1 MSLDGITYAN
11 KSLIL
16 KIQLCRRRGGEG
28 KHCIYFQQYPVD
40 SHMKILDLHLGEI
53 KYLCFTAYIL

>member
-16 KIQLCRRRGGEG
+16 KNPALPQKGEGEG
-28 KHCIYFQQYPVD
+28 KHRIYFQQYPVD
-40 SHMKILDLHLGEI
+40 SHMKILDLHLG
-53 KYLCFTAYIL
+53 KN

>member
-16 KIQLCRRRGGEG
+16 KIQLYHWRAEEE
-28 KHCIYFQQYPVD
+28 KIIYFKQCNVD
-40 SHMKILDLHLGEI
+40 SGFKSGGNEILMFHV
-53 KYLCFTAYIL
+53 

>member
-16 KIQLCRRRGGEG
+16 KNPALPQKGGGKRR
-28 KHCIYFQQYPVD
+28 IYFQQYPVD
-40 SHMKILDLHLGEI
+40 SHMKILDLHLGKI